1 MIMVFIDQ
9 TDYSDTQG
17 WKYPT
22 GEQRYVLPL
31 TALRYEAYNLIIF
44 YFDTVGAARSCK
56 KKKSLWEA
64 EWVRVIFSEIT
75 VEQFHYNFF
84 NSP

>member
-31 TALRYEAYNLIIF
+31 TALRYEACNLIIF
-44 YFDTVGAARSCK
+44 YFITVGAALSCK
-56 KKKSLWEA
+56 KKEFMGS
-64 EWVRVIFSEIT
+64 RVSEGY
-75 VEQFHYNFF
+75 FLGNYCNFF

>member
-31 TALRYEAYNLIIF
+31 TALRYEACNLIIF
-44 YFDTVGAARSCK
+44 YFITVGAALSCK
-56 KKKSLWEA
+56 KKRVYGKQS
-64 EWVRVIFSEIT
+64 EWGLFSRKLL
-75 VEQFHYNFF
+75 QLL
-84 NSP
+84 